1 MAKIVDMKVDR
12 VSGGELMVGQIQQNI
27 FATKNF
33 DIFEVF
39 KRKFLQLLPPSS
51 KELLK
56 SFTLLPFQKQ
66 SHKMSA

>member
-39 KRKFLQLLPPSS
+39 KRKFLQLLPSSS

-56 SFTLLPFQKQ
+56 KALRYCHFKSK
-66 SHKMSA
+66 AIR